1 MVFFDKEHVIQIYN
15 SLDGLMEQYPFV
27 DNEYYIEKT
36 STILFDKTCFQLF
49 MSLKMDFGGHSK
61 GKYDGLTLEE
71 YSSKNPEIFKA
82 ILNRGYTIIE
92 IAFEKH
98 CKNKL
103 NIDLFEELIILLSKR
118 FVYSNLYCYEC
129 HEPFS
134 LYIKN
139 DSISYISN
147 YIGEE
152 HKPCAVGNEEIKI
165 TSTMKFPSG
174 KMVVANNLCVLFDKN
189 VINGSDEYIYKK
201 SGLRSGIN
209 SHKGKQLHHEY
220 WNKLGLSYI
229 FTGNSNP
236 NIFSRKDGNVIFK
249 HKYDNSCDSAKSNH
263 DEVYHGD
270 IVTGLWAVCAMDYNR
285 LETLCKANGV
295 DPERFIHDSRCIIV
309 DVLNNVKYDVTDYT
323 NIDDNLFATFVPE
336 K

>member
-1 MVFFDKEHVIQIYN
+1 MGFFDKEHVIQIYN
-15 SLDGLMEQYPFV
+15 ALDGLMEQYPFV
-27 DNEYYIEKT
+27 DNEDYIEKT
-36 STILFDKTCFQLF
+36 SIILFDKTCLQIF

-61 GKYDGLTLEE
+61 GKYDGLTLDE

-92 IAFEKH
+92 IAFEKY

-103 NIDLFEELIILLSKR
+103 NIDLFQELIILLSKR
-118 FVYSNLYCYEC
+118 FGYSNLYCYEC

-147 YIGEE
+147 YIDEE
-152 HKPCAVGNEEIKI
+152 HKPCAVGNEEIRI
-165 TSTMKFPSG
+165 TSTIKFPSG
-174 KMVVANNLCVLFDKN
+174 KMVVANNLCILFDKN
-189 VINGSDEYIYKK
+189 IINGSDEYIYKK
-201 SGLRSGIN
+201 SGLRSSIN

-236 NIFSRKDGNVIFK
+236 NIFSKEDGNVIFR
-249 HKYDNSCDSAKSNH
+249 HKYNGSSDDLIN
-263 DEVYHGD
+263 HGD
-270 IVTGLWAVCAMDYNR
+270 IVTGLWAICAMDYNR
-285 LETLCKANGV
+285 LETLCKAKGF
-295 DPERFIHDSRCIIV
+295 DPERFIYDNFCIIV
-309 DVLNNVKYDVTDYT
+309 DVLNNVKYNVTDYT